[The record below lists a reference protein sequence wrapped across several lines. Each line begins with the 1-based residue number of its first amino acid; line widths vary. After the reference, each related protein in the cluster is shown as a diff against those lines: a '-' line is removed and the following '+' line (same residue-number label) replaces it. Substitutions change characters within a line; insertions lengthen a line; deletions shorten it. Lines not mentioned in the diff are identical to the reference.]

1 MKDKIDA
8 REAEKIQSAITALQE
23 TLKNENA
30 TKEEIEAKVKALTE
44 ASHKLA
50 EAMYK
55 KDENAQG
62 GGAQNKK
69 DDDVIDAEVE

>member
-1 MKDKIDA
+1 M
-8 REAEKIQSAITALQE
+8 
-23 TLKNENA
+23 
-30 TKEEIEAKVKALTE
+30 KALSE

-55 KDENAQG
+55 KDQ
-62 GGAQNKK
+62 GGAQGSDAGAKAKK

>member
-1 MKDKIDA
+1 M
-8 REAEKIQSAITALQE
+8 QE

>member
-1 MKDKIDA
+1 MLKDESASKEQID
-8 REAEKIQSAITALQE
+8 I
-23 TLKNENA
+23 
-30 TKEEIEAKVKALTE
+30 KVKALND

-55 KDENAQG
+55 QQNEGANAGAENKK
-62 GGAQNKK
+62 KK